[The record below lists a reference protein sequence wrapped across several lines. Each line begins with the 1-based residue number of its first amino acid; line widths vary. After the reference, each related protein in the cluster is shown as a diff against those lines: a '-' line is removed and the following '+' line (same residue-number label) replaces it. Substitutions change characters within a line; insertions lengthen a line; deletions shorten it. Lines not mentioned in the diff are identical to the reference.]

1 MYRAS
6 LRIMAFIT
14 SFRDLEVWQES
25 MTLVEEV
32 YTISKSF
39 PRDELFGLTAQ
50 VRKAVVSIPSNIGEG
65 ARRKKQRVTL
75 NHYDIALGSQGEVEV
90 QIEVAKRLGYCSASD
105 YARVHER
112 VERVGRMLNG
122 LIASIRPVGPRS
134 KVPAHSRTSVNPEPD
149 PTTNHQPLTTN
160 H

>member
-1 MYRAS
+1 MDRAS
-6 LRIMAFIT
+6 PPVMAFTT

-75 NHYDIALGSQGEVEV
+75 NHYD
-90 QIEVAKRLGYCSASD
+90 RLGFTRGGGGSD
-105 YARVHER
+105 RSRKAARLLQR
-112 VERVGRMLNG
+112 
-122 LIASIRPVGPRS
+122 IRLRPS
-134 KVPAHSRTSVNPEPD
+134 SRAR
-149 PTTNHQPLTTN
+149 
-160 H
+160 

>member
-1 MYRAS
+1 MDRDS
-6 LRIMAFIT
+6 LRIMAFTT

-75 NHYDIALGSQGEVEV
+75 NHYD
-90 QIEVAKRLGYCSASD
+90 RLGFTRGSGGSD
-105 YARVHER
+105 RSRKAARLLQR
-112 VERVGRMLNG
+112 
-122 LIASIRPVGPRS
+122 IRLRS
-134 KVPAHSRTSVNPEPD
+134 SSRAR
-149 PTTNHQPLTTN
+149 
-160 H
+160 